1 MMASVFENL
10 SYSDVPQA
18 LAYLIQKV
26 EKMEN
31 LLESRQPAPKADST
45 NKWMDIRELKE
56 YLPDH
61 PAPTTVYGWVRQ
73 NLIPYYKKGKKL
85 SFKKSEID
93 EWMNSGRQ
101 QTDAELEADAIDYV
115 NRRRIGK

>member
-1 MMASVFENL
+1 MDSKRISFN
-10 SYSDVPQA
+10 DIPDA
-18 LAYLIQKV
+18 LEYLV
-26 EKMEN
+26 EKIDRIEM
-31 LLESRQPAPKADST
+31 LLETNKPDPKADSA

>member
-1 MMASVFENL
+1 MDIKRISFNDIPE
-10 SYSDVPQA
+10 A
-18 LAYLIQKV
+18 LAYLV
-26 EKMEN
+26 EKIDHIETI
-31 LLESRQPAPKADST
+31 LETNKPAPKADST

-93 EWMNSGRQ
+93 AW
-101 QTDAELEADAIDYV
+101 LEGSTYRKSQKDLEQEAAAFI
-115 NRRRIGK
+115 NGKRRL